1 MFCSLADSNVVR
13 NASSPSG
20 FTLIELLVVVAIIA
34 ILAAIAI
41 PQFAAYRARG
51 FDARSVADLHNAA
64 SSEEAYFLENSHY
77 TDCIGTPACAATLP
91 AFTSSFGVDLSMFQ
105 VVVGV
110 DEHFTGRAF
119 HPNGQ
124 RSSLATAWMWNSSN
138 GGLQ

>member
-1 MFCSLADSNVVR
+1 M
-13 NASSPSG
+13 
-20 FTLIELLVVVAIIA
+20 VVVAIIA

-41 PQFAAYRARG
+41 PQFAAYRMRG

-64 SSEEAYFLENSHY
+64 SGEEAYFLDNSHY
-77 TDCIGTPACAATLP
+77 TDCIGAPACAATLP
-91 AFTSSFGVDLSMFQ
+91 AFTPSFGVDLSMFQ
-105 VVVGV
+105 VVGGV

-124 RSSLATAWMWNSSN
+124 RSSVGTAWMWNSAN